1 MCTWVVLLNSVSHSV
16 KIVCEIS
23 LQIKVEEVVHGY
35 LENILS
41 RITMMLMSEFGN
53 GLAAAISREAFMK
66 AAQITLMDLEELSC
80 VSCGWLRV

>member
-1 MCTWVVLLNSVSHSV
+1 M

-23 LQIKVEEVVHGY
+23 LQIKVEEVVH
-35 LENILS
+35 ILS
-41 RITMMLMSEFGN
+41 RITMMLMSEFGD

-80 VSCGWLRV
+80 VSCGWLGV